1 LIAKKFKQWYASKKY
16 KGKHVLLEWL
26 LDVSQIIIAD
36 IVLSGDNALII
47 GMAASAVSEEH
58 RKKVIFIGLMAAAVL
73 RILFALVASYLISI
87 PGLLL
92 LGGLLLFWV
101 CWKFYQDIKEFSS
114 SKEDGTKLKN
124 DVSGK
129 GLKAALTT
137 IIIADVSMS
146 LDNVIAI
153 TAIARE
159 DKTLL
164 ILGIAF
170 AILLMAFFA
179 TAIVKLL
186 TKFRWLSYLGLAF
199 LIYLSSKMTFDGWL
213 QIYPYLKMNL

>member
-1 LIAKKFKQWYASKKY
+1 M
-16 KGKHVLLEWL
+16 LEWI

-47 GMAASAVSEEH
+47 GMAASAVPEES

-73 RILFALVASYLISI
+73 RVLFAVVASYLISI

-92 LGGLLLFWV
+92 LGGILLFWV
-101 CWKFYQDIKEFSS
+101 CWKFYGDIKEFSS
-114 SKEDGTKLKN
+114 SDEDKDKLQK

-129 GLKAALTT
+129 GMKAALIT

-153 TAIARE
+153 TAIAR
-159 DKTLL
+159 DNKTLL

-170 AILLMAFFA
+170 AILIMALFA

-186 TKFRWLSYLGLAF
+186 TKFKWLSYLGLIF
-199 LIYLSSKMTFDGWL
+199 LVYLSSKMTFDGWL
-213 QIYPYLKMNL
+213 QLYPFL

>member
-1 LIAKKFKQWYASKKY
+1 M
-16 KGKHVLLEWL
+16 LEWI

-47 GMAASAVSEEH
+47 GMAASAVPEES

-73 RILFALVASYLISI
+73 RVLFALVASYLISI

-92 LGGLLLFWV
+92 LGGILLFWV
-101 CWKFYQDIKEFSS
+101 CWKFYGDIKEFSS
-114 SKEDGTKLKN
+114 SDEDKDKLPK

-129 GLKAALTT
+129 GMKAALIT

-153 TAIARE
+153 TAIAR
-159 DKTLL
+159 DNKTLL

-170 AILLMAFFA
+170 AILIMALFA

-186 TKFRWLSYLGLAF
+186 TKFKWLSYLGLIF
-199 LIYLSSKMTFDGWL
+199 LVYLSSKMTFDGWL
-213 QIYPYLKMNL
+213 QLYPFIQS

>member
-1 LIAKKFKQWYASKKY
+1 MDW
-16 KGKHVLLEWL
+16 V

-47 GMAASAVSEEH
+47 GMAASAVPEES

-73 RILFALVASYLISI
+73 RVLFALVASYLISI

-92 LGGLLLFWV
+92 LGGILLFWV
-101 CWKFYQDIKEFSS
+101 CWKFYGDIKEFSS
-114 SKEDGTKLKN
+114 NDEDKDKLKK

-129 GLKAALTT
+129 GMKAALIT

-153 TAIARE
+153 TAIAR
-159 DKTLL
+159 DNKTLL

-170 AILLMAFFA
+170 AILIMALFA

-186 TKFRWLSYLGLAF
+186 TKFKWLSYLGLIF
-199 LIYLSSKMTFDGWL
+199 LVYLSSKMTFDGWL
-213 QIYPYLKMNL
+213 QLYPFIQS

>member
-1 LIAKKFKQWYASKKY
+1 M
-16 KGKHVLLEWL
+16 LEWV
-26 LDVSQIIIAD
+26 LDVTQIIIAD

-47 GMAASAVSEEH
+47 GMAAASVPEES
-58 RKKVIFIGLMAAAVL
+58 RKKVIFIGLMAAAIL

-101 CWKFYQDIKEFSS
+101 CWKFYNDIKEFSS
-114 SKEDGTKLKN
+114 SDEEKEKLQK

-129 GLKAALTT
+129 GLKGALIT
-137 IIIADVSMS
+137 IIIADISMS

-153 TAIARE
+153 TAIAR
-159 DKTLL
+159 DNKTLL

-170 AILLMAFFA
+170 AILIMALFA

-186 TKFRWLSYLGLAF
+186 TKFKWLSYLGLTF
-199 LIYLSSKMTFDGWL
+199 LVYLSSKMTLDGWL
-213 QIYPYLKMNL
+213 QIYPYINNYL

>member
-1 LIAKKFKQWYASKKY
+1 
-16 KGKHVLLEWL
+16 LLEWV

-47 GMAASAVSEEH
+47 GMAASAVPEES

-73 RILFALVASYLISI
+73 RVLFALVASYLISI

-92 LGGLLLFWV
+92 LGGILLFWV
-101 CWKFYQDIKEFSS
+101 CWKFYGDIKEFSS
-114 SKEDGTKLKN
+114 SDEDRDKLQK

-129 GLKAALTT
+129 GMKAALIT

-153 TAIARE
+153 TAIAR
-159 DKTLL
+159 DNKTLL

-170 AILLMAFFA
+170 AILIMALFA

-186 TKFRWLSYLGLAF
+186 TKFKWLSYLGLIF
-199 LIYLSSKMTFDGWL
+199 LVYLSSKMTFDGWL
-213 QIYPYLKMNL
+213 QLYPFMQS

>member
-1 LIAKKFKQWYASKKY
+1 MLGW
-16 KGKHVLLEWL
+16 V

-47 GMAASAVSEEH
+47 GMAASAVPEES

-73 RILFALVASYLISI
+73 RVLFALVASYLISI

-92 LGGLLLFWV
+92 LGGILLFWV
-101 CWKFYQDIKEFSS
+101 CWKFYGDIKEFSS
-114 SKEDGTKLKN
+114 SDEDKDKLKK

-129 GLKAALTT
+129 GMKAALIT

-153 TAIARE
+153 TAIAR
-159 DKTLL
+159 DNKTLL

-170 AILLMAFFA
+170 AILIMALFA

-186 TKFRWLSYLGLAF
+186 TKFKWLSYLGLIF
-199 LIYLSSKMTFDGWL
+199 LVYLSSKMTFDGWL
-213 QIYPYLKMNL
+213 QLYPFIQS

>member
-1 LIAKKFKQWYASKKY
+1 
-16 KGKHVLLEWL
+16 
-26 LDVSQIIIAD
+26 
-36 IVLSGDNALII
+36 
-47 GMAASAVSEEH
+47 MAASAVPEES
-58 RKKVIFIGLMAAAVL
+58 RKKVIFIGLMAAAIL
-73 RILFALVASYLISI
+73 RVLFALVASYLISI

-101 CWKFYQDIKEFSS
+101 CWKFYGDIKEFSS
-114 SKEDGTKLKN
+114 NNEEKEKLQN

-129 GLKAALTT
+129 GTKAALIT

-153 TAIARE
+153 TAIAR
-159 DKTLL
+159 DNKTLL

-170 AILLMAFFA
+170 AILIMALFA

-186 TKFRWLSYLGLAF
+186 TKFKWLSYLGLIF
-199 LIYLSSKMTFDGWL
+199 LVYLSSKMTFDGWL
-213 QIYPYLKMNL
+213 QLYPLLQS

>member
-1 LIAKKFKQWYASKKY
+1 MT
-16 KGKHVLLEWL
+16 EWL
-26 LDVSQIIIAD
+26 LEILQIIIAD

-47 GMAASAVSEEH
+47 GMAASAVPEQH

-101 CWKFYQDIKEFSS
+101 CVKFYQDIKEFSS
-114 SKEDGTKLKN
+114 NKENDEKLKN

-129 GLKAALTT
+129 GLKAALIT

-153 TAIARE
+153 TAIARD

-179 TAIVKLL
+179 TAIVNLL

-199 LIYLSSKMTFDGWL
+199 LIYLSGKMTFDGWL
-213 QIYPYLKMNL
+213 QIYPFLIA

>member
-1 LIAKKFKQWYASKKY
+1 
-16 KGKHVLLEWL
+16 
-26 LDVSQIIIAD
+26 
-36 IVLSGDNALII
+36 
-47 GMAASAVSEEH
+47 
-58 RKKVIFIGLMAAAVL
+58 
-73 RILFALVASYLISI
+73 
-87 PGLLL
+87 
-92 LGGLLLFWV
+92 
-101 CWKFYQDIKEFSS
+101 
-114 SKEDGTKLKN
+114 
-124 DVSGK
+124 
-129 GLKAALTT
+129 
-137 IIIADVSMS
+137 MS

-186 TKFRWLSYLGLAF
+186 TKFKWLSYFGLAF

-213 QIYPYLKMNL
+213 QIYPYLEMNL

>member
-1 LIAKKFKQWYASKKY
+1 M
-16 KGKHVLLEWL
+16 LEWV
-26 LDVSQIIIAD
+26 LDVTQIIIAD

-47 GMAASAVSEEH
+47 GMAAASVPEES
-58 RKKVIFIGLMAAAVL
+58 RKKVIFIGLMAAAIL

-101 CWKFYQDIKEFSS
+101 CWKFYNDIKEFSS
-114 SKEDGTKLKN
+114 SDEEKEKLQK
-124 DVSGK
+124 DISGK
-129 GLKAALTT
+129 GLKGALIT
-137 IIIADVSMS
+137 IIIADISMS

-159 DKTLL
+159 NKTLL
-164 ILGIAF
+164 ILGIVF
-170 AILLMAFFA
+170 AILIMALFA

-186 TKFRWLSYLGLAF
+186 TKFKWLSYLGLTF
-199 LIYLSSKMTFDGWL
+199 LVYLSSKMTLDGWL
-213 QIYPYLKMNL
+213 QIYPYINNYL

>member
-1 LIAKKFKQWYASKKY
+1 M
-16 KGKHVLLEWL
+16 LEWV

-47 GMAASAVSEEH
+47 GMAASAVPEES

-73 RILFALVASYLISI
+73 RVLFALVASYLISI

-92 LGGLLLFWV
+92 LGGILLFWV
-101 CWKFYQDIKEFSS
+101 CWKFYGDIKEFSS
-114 SKEDGTKLKN
+114 SDEDRDKLQK

-129 GLKAALTT
+129 GMKAALIT

-153 TAIARE
+153 TAIAR
-159 DKTLL
+159 DNKTLL

-170 AILLMAFFA
+170 AILIMALFA

-186 TKFRWLSYLGLAF
+186 TKFKWLSYLGLIF
-199 LIYLSSKMTFDGWL
+199 LVYLSSKMTFDGWL
-213 QIYPYLKMNL
+213 QLYPFMQS

>member
-1 LIAKKFKQWYASKKY
+1 M
-16 KGKHVLLEWL
+16 LEWV
-26 LDVSQIIIAD
+26 LDVIQIIVAD

-47 GMAASAVSEEH
+47 GMAAASVPEES
-58 RKKVIFIGLMAAAVL
+58 RKKVIFIGLMAAAIL

-101 CWKFYQDIKEFSS
+101 CWKFYNDIKEFSS
-114 SKEDGTKLKN
+114 SDEEKEKLQK

-129 GLKAALTT
+129 GLKGALIT
-137 IIIADVSMS
+137 IIIADISMS

-159 DKTLL
+159 NKTLL

-170 AILLMAFFA
+170 AILIMALFA

-186 TKFRWLSYLGLAF
+186 TKFKWLSYLGLTF
-199 LIYLSSKMTFDGWL
+199 LVYLSSKMTLDGWL
-213 QIYPYLKMNL
+213 QIYPYINNYL

>member
-1 LIAKKFKQWYASKKY
+1 MCIRDRS
-16 KGKHVLLEWL
+16 VILLEWIF
-26 LDVSQIIIAD
+26 DVSQIIIAD

-47 GMAASAVSEEH
+47 GMAASAVPEES
-58 RKKVIFIGLMAAAVL
+58 RKKVIFIGLMAAAIL
-73 RILFALVASYLISI
+73 RVLFALVASYLISI

-101 CWKFYQDIKEFSS
+101 CWKFYGDIKEFSS
-114 SKEDGTKLKN
+114 NNVEKAKLQK

-129 GLKAALTT
+129 GIKAALIT

-153 TAIARE
+153 TAIAR
-159 DKTLL
+159 DNKTLL

-170 AILLMAFFA
+170 AILIMALFA

-186 TKFRWLSYLGLAF
+186 TKFKWLSYLGLIF
-199 LIYLSSKMTFDGWL
+199 LVYLSSKMTFDGWL
-213 QIYPYLKMNL
+213 QLYPLLQS

>member
-1 LIAKKFKQWYASKKY
+1 MLGW
-16 KGKHVLLEWL
+16 V

-47 GMAASAVSEEH
+47 GMAASAVPEES

-73 RILFALVASYLISI
+73 RVLFALVASYLISI

-92 LGGLLLFWV
+92 LGGILLFWV
-101 CWKFYQDIKEFSS
+101 CWKFYGDIKEFSS
-114 SKEDGTKLKN
+114 SDEDKDKLQK

-129 GLKAALTT
+129 GMKAALIT

-153 TAIARE
+153 TAIAR
-159 DKTLL
+159 DNKTLL

-170 AILLMAFFA
+170 AILIMALFA

-186 TKFRWLSYLGLAF
+186 TKFKWLSYLGLIF
-199 LIYLSSKMTFDGWL
+199 LVYLSSKMTFDGWL
-213 QIYPYLKMNL
+213 QLYPFIQS

>member
-1 LIAKKFKQWYASKKY
+1 M
-16 KGKHVLLEWL
+16 LEWI

-47 GMAASAVSEEH
+47 GMAASAVPEES
-58 RKKVIFIGLMAAAVL
+58 RKKVIFIGLMAAAIL
-73 RILFALVASYLISI
+73 RVLFALVASYLISI

-101 CWKFYQDIKEFSS
+101 CWKFYGDIKEFSS
-114 SKEDGTKLKN
+114 NNEEKEKLQK

-129 GLKAALTT
+129 GIKAALIT

-153 TAIARE
+153 TAIAR
-159 DKTLL
+159 DNKTLL

-170 AILLMAFFA
+170 AILIMALFA

-186 TKFRWLSYLGLAF
+186 TKFKWLSYLGLIF
-199 LIYLSSKMTFDGWL
+199 LVYLSSKMTIDGWL
-213 QIYPYLKMNL
+213 QLYPLLQS

>member
-1 LIAKKFKQWYASKKY
+1 M
-16 KGKHVLLEWL
+16 LEWI
-26 LDVSQIIIAD
+26 LDVTQIIIAD

-47 GMAASAVSEEH
+47 GMAAAAVPEES

-101 CWKFYQDIKEFSS
+101 CWKFYNDIKEFSS
-114 SKEDGTKLKN
+114 SHEEKEKLKKE
-124 DVSGK
+124 VSGK
-129 GLKAALTT
+129 GLKGALTT
-137 IIIADVSMS
+137 IIIADISMS

-153 TAIARE
+153 TAIAR
-159 DKTLL
+159 DNKTLL
-164 ILGIAF
+164 ILGIVF
-170 AILLMAFFA
+170 AILIMALFA

-186 TKFRWLSYLGLAF
+186 TKFKWLSYLGLAF
-199 LIYLSSKMTFDGWL
+199 LFYLSSKMTLDGWL
-213 QIYPYLKMNL
+213 QIYPYINDYL

>member
-1 LIAKKFKQWYASKKY
+1 M
-16 KGKHVLLEWL
+16 LEWI

-47 GMAASAVSEEH
+47 GMAASAVPEES

-73 RILFALVASYLISI
+73 RVLFALVASYLISI

-92 LGGLLLFWV
+92 LGGILLFWV
-101 CWKFYQDIKEFSS
+101 CWKFYGDIKQFSS
-114 SKEDGTKLKN
+114 NDEDKDKLKK

-129 GLKAALTT
+129 GMKAALIT

-153 TAIARE
+153 TAIAR
-159 DKTLL
+159 DNKTLL

-170 AILLMAFFA
+170 AILIMALFA

-186 TKFRWLSYLGLAF
+186 TKFKWLSYLGLIF
-199 LIYLSSKMTFDGWL
+199 LVYLSSKMTFDGWL
-213 QIYPYLKMNL
+213 QLYPFIQS

>member
-1 LIAKKFKQWYASKKY
+1 M
-16 KGKHVLLEWL
+16 LEWV

-47 GMAASAVSEEH
+47 GMAASAVPEES

-73 RILFALVASYLISI
+73 RVLFALVASYLISI

-92 LGGLLLFWV
+92 LGGILLFWV
-101 CWKFYQDIKEFSS
+101 CWKFYGDIKEFSS
-114 SKEDGTKLKN
+114 SDDDKDKLQK

-129 GLKAALTT
+129 GMKAALIT

-153 TAIARE
+153 TAIAR
-159 DKTLL
+159 DNKTLL
-164 ILGIAF
+164 ILGIAL
-170 AILLMAFFA
+170 AILIMALFA

-186 TKFRWLSYLGLAF
+186 TKFKWLSYLGLIF
-199 LIYLSSKMTFDGWL
+199 LVYLSSKMTFDGWL
-213 QIYPYLKMNL
+213 QLYPFLQS

>member
-1 LIAKKFKQWYASKKY
+1 M
-16 KGKHVLLEWL
+16 LEWV

-47 GMAASAVSEEH
+47 GMAAATVPEKN

-73 RILFALVASYLISI
+73 RIIFALVASYLISI

-101 CWKFYQDIKEFSS
+101 YWKFYNDIKEFSS
-114 SKEDGTKLKN
+114 DNKDAVNTHDDL
-124 DVSGK
+124 SGK
-129 GLKAALTT
+129 GMKAALTT

-159 DKTLL
+159 NKTLL
-164 ILGIAF
+164 IFGIAF
-170 AILLMAFFA
+170 AILIMAVFA
-179 TAIVKLL
+179 TAIVKILI
-186 TKFRWLSYLGLAF
+186 KFRWLSYLGLIF
-199 LIYLSSKMTFDGWL
+199 LVYLSAKMTIDGWVQL
-213 QIYPYLKMNL
+213 VPFLK

>member
-1 LIAKKFKQWYASKKY
+1 M
-16 KGKHVLLEWL
+16 LEWV

-47 GMAASAVSEEH
+47 GMAASAVPEES

-73 RILFALVASYLISI
+73 RVLFALVASYLISI

-92 LGGLLLFWV
+92 LGGILLFWV
-101 CWKFYQDIKEFSS
+101 CWKFYGDIKEFSS
-114 SKEDGTKLKN
+114 SDEDKDKLQK

-129 GLKAALTT
+129 GMKAALIT

-153 TAIARE
+153 TAIAR
-159 DKTLL
+159 DNKTLL

-170 AILLMAFFA
+170 AILIMALFA
-179 TAIVKLL
+179 TAIVNLL
-186 TKFRWLSYLGLAF
+186 TKFKWLSYLGLIF
-199 LIYLSSKMTFDGWL
+199 LVYLSSKMTFDGWL
-213 QIYPYLKMNL
+213 QLYPFIQS

>member
-1 LIAKKFKQWYASKKY
+1 MT
-16 KGKHVLLEWL
+16 EWL
-26 LDVSQIIIAD
+26 LEILQIIIAD

-47 GMAASAVSEEH
+47 GMAASAVPEQH

-114 SKEDGTKLKN
+114 NDEDKNKLQK

-129 GLKAALTT
+129 GLKGALVT
-137 IIIADVSMS
+137 IIVADVSMS

-153 TAIARE
+153 TAIAR
-159 DKTLL
+159 DNTTLL
-164 ILGIAF
+164 ILGIGF

-186 TKFRWLSYLGLAF
+186 TKFKWLSYLGLIF
-199 LIYLSSKMTFDGWL
+199 LVYLSSKMTFDGWL
-213 QIYPYLKMNL
+213 QLLPFLN

>member
-1 LIAKKFKQWYASKKY
+1 M
-16 KGKHVLLEWL
+16 LEWV

-47 GMAASAVSEEH
+47 GMAASAVPEES

-73 RILFALVASYLISI
+73 RVLFALVASYLVSI

-92 LGGLLLFWV
+92 LGGILLFWV
-101 CWKFYQDIKEFSS
+101 CWKFYGDIKEFSS
-114 SKEDGTKLKN
+114 SDEDKDKLQK

-129 GLKAALTT
+129 GMKAALIT

-153 TAIARE
+153 TAIAR
-159 DKTLL
+159 DNKTLL

-170 AILLMAFFA
+170 AILIMALFA

-186 TKFRWLSYLGLAF
+186 TKFKWLSYLGLIF
-199 LIYLSSKMTFDGWL
+199 LVYLSSKMTFDGWL
-213 QIYPYLKMNL
+213 QLYPFIRS

>member
-1 LIAKKFKQWYASKKY
+1 M
-16 KGKHVLLEWL
+16 LEWI

-47 GMAASAVSEEH
+47 GMAASAVPEES
-58 RKKVIFIGLMAAAVL
+58 RKKVIFIGLMAAAIL
-73 RILFALVASYLISI
+73 RVLFALVASYLISI

-101 CWKFYQDIKEFSS
+101 CWKFYGDIKEFSS
-114 SKEDGTKLKN
+114 NNEVKEKLQK

-129 GLKAALTT
+129 GIKAALIT

-153 TAIARE
+153 TAIAR
-159 DKTLL
+159 DNKTLL

-170 AILLMAFFA
+170 AILIMALFA

-186 TKFRWLSYLGLAF
+186 TKFKWLSYLGLIF
-199 LIYLSSKMTFDGWL
+199 LVYLSSKMTFDGWL
-213 QIYPYLKMNL
+213 QLYPLLQS